1 MMVYILLA
9 PGFEEAEAL
18 VPADLLRRA
27 GLETR
32 LVSVTGESVPGARGI
47 TVTAD
52 LALDG
57 LDLSQADMIVLPGGN
72 PGYQNLGKDP
82 RVEGLVREAVRQNR
96 WVAAIC
102 AAPTL
107 LGRWGLLEGKQAVCY
122 PGMEEGL
129 VGARAWR
136 DRAVNVVTDG
146 KIITGRAAG
155 AAFEFGLSLIE
166 ALADEEKAGDIRDS
180 VCY

>member
-1 MMVYILLA
+1 MVYILLA

-18 VPADLLRRA
+18 VTADVLRRA
-27 GLETR
+27 NIETA
-32 LVSVTGESVPGARGI
+32 LVTVTGKPVPGSHGI

-52 LALDG
+52 IALEDV
-57 LDLSQADMIVLPGGN
+57 DLSKVDMVVLPGGGL
-72 PGYQNLGKDP
+72 GYKNLGREP
-82 RVEGLVREAVRQNR
+82 QVERLVKEAAEKGL

-107 LGRWGLLEGKQAVCY
+107 LGKWGLLTGKDAVCY

-129 VGARAWR
+129 TGAQARMDQR
-136 DRAVNVVTDG
+136 FVTDG

-155 AAFEFGLSLIE
+155 SAFDFGLALVE
-166 ALADEEKAGDIRDS
+166 ALAGRDEAGKVRHDI
-180 VCY
+180 YY

>member
-1 MMVYILLA
+1 MVYILLA

-18 VPADLLRRA
+18 VPADLLCRA
-27 GLETR
+27 NIETA
-32 LVSVTGESVPGARGI
+32 LVTVTGKPVPGSHGI

-52 LALDG
+52 IALEDV
-57 LDLSQADMIVLPGGN
+57 DLSKADMVVLPGGGL
-72 PGYQNLGKDP
+72 GYKNLGREP
-82 RVEGLVREAVRQNR
+82 RVERLVKEAAEKGL

-107 LGRWGLLEGKQAVCY
+107 LGKWGLLTGKDAVCY

-129 VGARAWR
+129 TGAQARMDQR
-136 DRAVNVVTDG
+136 FVTDG

-155 AAFEFGLSLIE
+155 SAFDFGLALVE
-166 ALADEEKAGDIRDS
+166 ALAGRDEAGKVRHDI
-180 VCY
+180 YY

>member
-1 MMVYILLA
+1 MVYVLLA

-27 GLETR
+27 NIETA
-32 LVSVTGESVPGARGI
+32 LVSVTGEPVPGSHGI

-52 LALDG
+52 IALEDV
-57 LDLSQADMIVLPGGN
+57 DLSKADMVVLPGG
-72 PGYQNLGKDP
+72 GLGFKNLGADP
-82 RVEGLVREAVRQNR
+82 RVERLVKEAAEKEL

-107 LGRWGLLEGKQAVCY
+107 LGKWGLLTGKEAVCY

-129 VGARAWR
+129 TGAQARMDLR
-136 DRAVNVVTDG
+136 FVTDG

-155 AAFEFGLSLIE
+155 SAFDFGLALVE
-166 ALADEEKAGDIRDS
+166 ALAGRDEADKVRHG

>member
-1 MMVYILLA
+1 MVYILLA

-27 GLETR
+27 KIETA
-32 LVSVTGESVPGARGI
+32 LVSVTGEPVPGSHGI

-52 LALDG
+52 TDLDG
-57 LDLSQADMIVLPGGN
+57 VDLSGADMVVLPGGG
-72 PGYQNLGKDP
+72 PGFKNLGKEP
-82 RVEGLVREAVRQNR
+82 RVEQLVRSAAEKGL

-107 LGRWGLLEGKQAVCY
+107 LGKWGLLTGKEAVCY

-129 VGARAWR
+129 AGARV
-136 DRAVNVVTDG
+136 RASSGVVTDG
-146 KIITGRAAG
+146 RIITGRAAG
-155 AAFEFGLSLIE
+155 SAFDFGLALIE
-166 ALADEEKAGDIRDS
+166 ALEGEGAAQQVRNGI
-180 VCY
+180 YY

>member
-1 MMVYILLA
+1 MVYILLA

-27 GLETR
+27 NIETA
-32 LVSVTGESVPGARGI
+32 LVTVTGKPVPGSHGI

-52 LALDG
+52 IALEDV
-57 LDLSQADMIVLPGGN
+57 DLSKADMVVLPGGG
-72 PGYQNLGKDP
+72 PGYKNLGREP
-82 RVEGLVREAVRQNR
+82 RVERLVKEAAEKGL

-107 LGRWGLLEGKQAVCY
+107 LGKWGLLTGKDAVCY

-129 VGARAWR
+129 TGAQARMDQR
-136 DRAVNVVTDG
+136 FVTDG

-155 AAFEFGLSLIE
+155 SAFDFGLALVE
-166 ALADEEKAGDIRDS
+166 ALAGRDEAGKVRHDI
-180 VCY
+180 CY

>member
-1 MMVYILLA
+1 MVYILLA

-27 GLETR
+27 NIETA
-32 LVSVTGESVPGARGI
+32 LVSVTGKPVPGSHGI
-47 TVTAD
+47 TVVAD
-52 LALDG
+52 IALEDV
-57 LDLSQADMIVLPGGN
+57 DLSKADMVVLPGGGL
-72 PGYQNLGKDP
+72 GYKNLGKEP
-82 RVEGLVREAVRQNR
+82 RVERLVKEAAEKGL

-107 LGRWGLLEGKQAVCY
+107 FGKWGLLTGKDAVCY

-129 VGARAWR
+129 TGAQARMDQR
-136 DRAVNVVTDG
+136 FVTDG

-155 AAFEFGLSLIE
+155 SAFEFGLSLIE
-166 ALADEEKAGDIRDS
+166 ALAGEEKAGDIRDS

>member
-1 MMVYILLA
+1 MVYILLA

-27 GLETR
+27 NIETA
-32 LVSVTGESVPGARGI
+32 LVTVTGKPVPGSHGI

-52 LALDG
+52 IALEDV
-57 LDLSQADMIVLPGGN
+57 DLSKVDMVVLPGGGL
-72 PGYQNLGKDP
+72 GYKNLGREP
-82 RVEGLVREAVRQNR
+82 QVERLVKEAAEKGL

-107 LGRWGLLEGKQAVCY
+107 LGRWGLLEGRKAICY
-122 PGMEEGL
+122 PGLEEQL
-129 VGARAWR
+129 TGAQVQTAPGEIK
-136 DRAVNVVTDG
+136 DG

-155 AAFEFGLSLIE
+155 SAFDFGAELIE
-166 ALADEEKAGDIRDS
+166 ALLDRAAADKVLEAI
-180 VCY
+180 CY

>member
-1 MMVYILLA
+1 MVYILLA

-27 GLETR
+27 NIETA
-32 LVSVTGESVPGARGI
+32 LVTVTGKPVPGSHGI

-52 LALDG
+52 IALEDV
-57 LDLSQADMIVLPGGN
+57 DLSKVDMVVLPGGGL
-72 PGYQNLGKDP
+72 GYKNLGREP
-82 RVEGLVREAVRQNR
+82 QVERLVKEAAEKGL

-107 LGRWGLLEGKQAVCY
+107 LGKWGLLTGKDAVCY

-129 VGARAWR
+129 TGAQARMDQR
-136 DRAVNVVTDG
+136 FVTDG

-155 AAFEFGLSLIE
+155 SAFDFGLALVE
-166 ALADEEKAGDIRDS
+166 ALAGRDEAGKVRHDI
-180 VCY
+180 YY

>member
-1 MMVYILLA
+1 MVYILLA

-27 GLETR
+27 NIETA
-32 LVSVTGESVPGARGI
+32 LVTVTGKPVPGSHGI

-52 LALDG
+52 IALEDV
-57 LDLSQADMIVLPGGN
+57 DLSKADMVVLPGGG
-72 PGYQNLGKDP
+72 PGYKNLGREP
-82 RVEGLVREAVRQNR
+82 RVERLVKEAAEKGL

-107 LGRWGLLEGKQAVCY
+107 LGKWGLLTGKDAVCY

-129 VGARAWR
+129 TGAQARMDQR
-136 DRAVNVVTDG
+136 FVTDG

-155 AAFEFGLSLIE
+155 SAFDFGLALVE
-166 ALADEEKAGDIRDS
+166 ALAGRDEAGKVRHDI
-180 VCY
+180 YY